1 MGENDINKKIRT
13 ADELNDVEYNYFRYY
28 GIKPSEK
35 DPNAIST
42 IIKKKA
48 SDTNPKYPRLARDL
62 KDDAQQILVND
73 ATYNG
78 TSYVSNSGGR
88 KKEADALKRL
98 VLDKAKSYV
107 QNSSKARK
115 IIFYSLIQKITDSP
129 ENVIAGENIFT
140 FDELLSEVKYLEK
153 SGFQFIDEN
162 KADPFAS
169 FEGMDQY
176 FITVNCKDLYG
187 FLGLTKDVNG
197 VQVPNLNASD
207 QEIASGLAQKK
218 AEWAK
223 LPTSDRNRKNAYSKL
238 NGKVPL
244 ILQKPDQRKLY
255 NYFISYYDDI
265 WSKFKEKK
273 TYNDFD
279 LDFDE
284 FTRYVSIISA
294 NEKIDSTKAREILV
308 LGLHHYSLNL
318 VGGNE
323 GDELETCPHCGK
335 LYSKDKKVCPHC
347 GTNLVQLCWNC
358 SEPIPISSR
367 VCPCCGISVN
377 LKSNFDQAKINMDA
391 ALLAVPIDE
400 VKIDAALLS
409 LKNVY
414 SKYDQKPDCQ
424 IAKTIAGY
432 LPRIQKRKSEK
443 KKIDEIFND
452 YIVKVMDLCARKSF
466 FQASSVLAQ
475 AKSKLPTYDFK
486 KYETQINSAV
496 NSARTHVQL
505 AQSRFRA
512 NDKEGGLTEAGN
524 ALSICNDYTE
534 ALNLIKANPPA
545 TPMGVQVLCDK
556 DGAHLSWNPLPNK
569 NITYSI
575 IRKTGVMP
583 KADDDGSL
591 IAEHLTLTE
600 FIDSS
605 LVSGVPTYYAVF
617 ADRLGVHSKIATF
630 AKPALIFLNVSNVH
644 QEIKDNAIRVVF
656 KKPEGCK
663 NILVVKKDGSIAP
676 NSLTDGEKIEVKDN
690 AFEILDGKSDLCSF
704 FIVTEYLVNGK
715 KEYSAPLKA
724 TYRKTSLPKP
734 LKIVSTEAKGNGT
747 QFIIQY
753 EDIAQNLDIDL
764 YSSDE
769 CYDFE
774 FDTPDE
780 NIHFQQKYKNLKKAS
795 FIPGDK
801 KIIYEMEPNKIIWL
815 YPVVRNA
822 DLYVICKPVMA
833 NSIIGI
839 EAINVIA
846 KEGSVTIEG
855 NVHSDTRNIIA
866 LISTKN
872 FPENLENSDKEIQRK
887 VISKQEFDRAKGFK
901 MNLTPGKYFITL
913 FFEFVENSQTF
924 YSSPTKLPFA
934 INCQKKTPLKC
945 AIDGEIDLYHK
956 KKIKVNFKSEIQGS
970 VPDCEIYVGF
980 PRPQSKAS
988 GMMLARI
995 PGGELKKKLFK
1006 QDYYYSATVE
1016 VPPLPKKGDKIA
1028 IFFGDKD
1035 AEDFYIQVVDKI

>member
-1 MGENDINKKIRT
+1 MGEDKKRRT
-13 ADELNDVEYNYFRYY
+13 SDELNDVEYNYFRYY

-62 KDDAQQILVND
+62 KDDAEQILVND
-73 ATYNG
+73 AIFDG
-78 TSYVSNSGGR
+78 TSYVPNSGGR
-88 KKEADALKRL
+88 KKEAEALKRL
-98 VLDKAKSYV
+98 VLNRAKNYV
-107 QNSSKARK
+107 QNSSKGRK

-129 ENVIAGENIFT
+129 ENLIAGENIFT
-140 FDELLSEVKYLEK
+140 FDELLGEVKYLES

-162 KADPFAS
+162 RADPFAS

-176 FITVNCKDLYG
+176 FVTVNCKDLYG

-197 VQVPNLNASD
+197 VQMPDLNASD
-207 QEIASGLAQKK
+207 KDITQALATKK

-255 NYFISYYDDI
+255 NYFISYYDAI

-279 LDFDE
+279 LEFDE
-284 FTRYVSIISA
+284 FTRYVSIISN
-294 NEKIDSTKAREILV
+294 NEKIDTIKAREILV
-308 LGLHHYSLNL
+308 MGLHHYSLNL

-323 GDELETCPHCGK
+323 GDELDTCPHCGK

-347 GTNLVQLCWNC
+347 GTNLVELCWNC

-367 VCPCCGISVN
+367 VCPCCGVSVN
-377 LKSNFDQAKINMDA
+377 LKTNFDQAKANMDM
-391 ALLAVPIDE
+391 ALMAVPIDE
-400 VKIDAALLS
+400 VKLDAALLS

-414 SKYDQKPDCQ
+414 SKYDKKPDCQ

-432 LPRIQKRKSEK
+432 LPRIEKRKSEK
-443 KKIDEIFND
+443 KKIDQIFND

-486 KYETQINSAV
+486 KYETQINSAIS
-496 NSARTHVQL
+496 SARSHVQL
-505 AQSRFRA
+505 AQNKFRM

-524 ALSICNDYTE
+524 ALTICCDYTE
-534 ALNLIKANPPA
+534 ALNLLKANPPS
-545 TPMGVQVLCDK
+545 TPTGFQVLGDK
-556 DGAHLSWNPLPNK
+556 DGAHLKWNPLPNK

-575 IRKTGVMP
+575 IRKTGVLP

-591 IAEHLTLTE
+591 IAENLTLTE

-617 ADRLGVHSKIATF
+617 ANRLGIHSNISVF

-656 KKPEGCK
+656 RKPEGCK
-663 NILVVKKDGSIAP
+663 NVLIVKKEGSIAP
-676 NSLTDGEKIEVKDN
+676 NSLNDGEKVEVKEN
-690 AFEILDGKSDLCSF
+690 VFEINDCKSDVYSF
-704 FIVTEYLVNGK
+704 YIVTEYLVNGK

-734 LKIVSTEAKGNGT
+734 LKIVSTESKGNQS

-753 EDIAQNLDIDL
+753 EELGSNFDIEL
-764 YSSDE
+764 YTADK

-780 NIHFQQKYKNLKKAS
+780 NIHFQQKYKNLSKAS

-801 KIIYEMEPNKIIWL
+801 KIIYDMEPNKIVWL
-815 YPVVRNA
+815 YPVVKNA
-822 DLYVICKPVMA
+822 DLYVISKPVMA
-833 NSIIGI
+833 NSIVGI
-839 EAINVIA
+839 EAINVLA

-855 NVHSDTRNIIA
+855 NVHRNTRNIIA
-866 LISTKN
+866 LISAN
-872 FPENLENSDKEIQRK
+872 DFPSSLDDKDKGIQRK
-887 VISKQEFDRAKGFK
+887 SISKQEFDRAKGFK

-924 YSSPTKLPFA
+924 YSAPTKLPFA

-945 AIDGEIDLYHK
+945 AFEGDIDLYHK
-956 KKIKVNFKSEIQGS
+956 KKIKVCFKSEIQGT

-988 GMMLARI
+988 GMMLAQV
-995 PGGELKKKLFK
+995 PGGQLKKKLFK
-1006 QDYYYSATVE
+1006 QDYYYTAIVE
-1016 VPPLPKKGDKIA
+1016 VPPLPKKEDKIA
-1028 IFFGDKD
+1028 IFFSEKD
-1035 AEDFYIQVVDKI
+1035 SDEFYIQVVDKI